1 MLIAIE
7 RIQAQLRYSAH
18 QNYDAVAL
26 PPFTLFFNPDDASPY
41 ANYAIPDAPVGG
53 DLWEPLTALRTTF
66 AAHQRRPR
74 FEFIDVYAPD
84 LPAALA
90 AHGFLAEPPTYLMV
104 CTPTTFR
111 PAPEVPGLTVAR
123 LAEDT
128 PVPELQ
134 EVLSVLRQAFGTPPP
149 AYVSEAEAVQHRQRY
164 AGLQTFVARLDGRIV
179 AAGSLTQPDGGLT
192 ELAGVGTLAGYRGRG
207 VAAAV
212 CAQAVAAAFAQGLE
226 AVFLTAGDGRAGRVY
241 ARVGFQPAG
250 AGLAY
255 SDPAA
260 EPPR

>member
-7 RIQAQLRYSAH
+7 RIQAQLRSSAH

-53 DLWEPLTALRTTF
+53 DLRKPLTALRTTF
-66 AAHQRRPR
+66 AARQRRPR

-84 LPAALA
+84 LPAALE

-111 PAPEVPGLTVAR
+111 PAPAEPGLTVAQ
-123 LAEDT
+123 LAEDA
-128 PVPELQ
+128 PVPDLQ

-149 AYVSEAEAVQHRQRY
+149 ASVTEAEAVQHRQRY

-212 CAQAVAAAFAQGLE
+212 CAQAVATAFAQGLE
-226 AVFLTAGDGRAGRVY
+226 AVFLTAGDARAGRVY

>member
-18 QNYDAVAL
+18 QNYEAVAL

-53 DLWEPLTALRTTF
+53 DLRKPLTALRTTF
-66 AAHQRRPR
+66 AARQRRPR

-123 LAEDT
+123 LAEDA

-134 EVLSVLRQAFGTPPP
+134 EVLSALSQAFGTSPP

-164 AGLQTFVARLDGRIV
+164 AGLQTFAARLDGRIV

-212 CAQAVAAAFAQGLE
+212 CAQAVATAFAQGLE
-226 AVFLTAGDGRAGRVY
+226 AVFLTAGDARAGRVY